1 MRRLKALW
9 RWLREATGDDAYER
23 YLVHHAEAH
32 PGTRPMSPREFVA
45 AEQQRKWSGI
55 NRCC

>member
-1 MRRLKALW
+1 VRGLKALW
-9 RWLREATGDDAYER
+9 RWVREATGDDAYER
-23 YLVHHAEAH
+23 YLVHQAQAHAGE
-32 PGTRPMSPREFVA
+32 RPMSRREFVK